1 MEKTPLSLD
10 IFTAKWRELRD
21 GIGFHDIA
29 DTLGL
34 VPYAATESTIT
45 MRMPWAQSISQA
57 TSVLSAAALFGLCDV
72 TGTLLALLTG
82 RDGTFPLCVQSS
94 INFLGNTKSG
104 DAFATATVLR
114 SGRKIAVCTVVA
126 NDADGNLLV
135 SATFTYAVV

>member
-1 MEKTPLSLD
+1 MEKPPLTLD
-10 IFTAKWRELRD
+10 VFVEKWRELRE

-34 VPYAATESTIT
+34 EPHSATESTIT
-45 MRMPWAQSISQA
+45 MRMPWAQSLSQA

-72 TGTLLALLTG
+72 TGTLLALLAG
-82 RDGTFPLCVQSS
+82 RENTFPLCVQSS
-94 INFLGNTKSG
+94 INFLGNTKAG
-104 DAFATATVLR
+104 DAFATATMLR

-126 NDADGNLLV
+126 NDAEGNLLV